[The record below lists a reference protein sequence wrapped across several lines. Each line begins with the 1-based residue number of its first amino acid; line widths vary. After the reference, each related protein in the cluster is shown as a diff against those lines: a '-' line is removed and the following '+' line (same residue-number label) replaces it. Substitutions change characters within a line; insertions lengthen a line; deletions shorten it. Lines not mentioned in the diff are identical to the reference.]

1 MLARVSH
8 ISHPYYLSLGIMKFT
23 GVVLAL
29 FLAAGAD
36 AFAPS
41 SVRSSRALKLNAA
54 STAPAVEQ
62 SLATVQSVSI

>member
-1 MLARVSH
+1 
-8 ISHPYYLSLGIMKFT
+8 MKFT